1 MTSLNKRFP
10 KKNIEIWFEDEARL
24 GQQSTS
30 TKVWAKKGTR
40 PKAPRQTEYKNLY
53 VATAVCP
60 RSGQAEGMI
69 LPFLNSQGVEILL
82 KQVGQSLPASSHA
95 LLILDRASY
104 HTSKTLKVPSNIHLL
119 FLPPYSPE
127 LNPVENLWHYLRSH
141 FWSNRIYRGYKELE
155 KVAIAS
161 WRKVCLQEKRM
172 KSLCAVSYA

>member
-1 MTSLNKRFP
+1 MKHG
-10 KKNIEIWFEDEARL
+10 L
-24 GQQSTS
+24 GN
-30 TKVWAKKGTR
+30 
-40 PKAPRQTEYKNLY
+40 KAPLLRYGQKKERGQKLLRQTEYKNLY

-82 KQVGQSLPASSHA
+82 KQVSQSLPASSHA

-155 KVAIAS
+155 KMAIAS